1 MSGGCV
7 RFYEYRDNTDSRQ
20 KTAKKEDLTRK
31 GCQCGYNGH
40 DQVVEGYGGKEV
52 AQKKAYYRW
61 KGIFDTS
68 CI

>member
-31 GCQCGYNGH
+31 GC
-40 DQVVEGYGGKEV
+40 
-52 AQKKAYYRW
+52 
-61 KGIFDTS
+61 
-68 CI
+68 